1 MSQLRAATGHSIFE
15 KWGRTAYRRRRLI
28 LVIALLV
35 AALGALW
42 GTTIFAKVQTAGGF
56 DAPNS
61 QSQHEASLATQAF
74 GRDAGDVVVLYS
86 SKTLTTASP
95 AFRSAVTST
104 LAALPKSRVESSASY
119 WSTGSRQFVSASGHQ
134 TYAVIE
140 LAGSGDTA
148 RQTSYDAIKTQLAAP
163 GLTSQVGG
171 VVPTDETIDQQTTAS
186 ITRAEGLSFPILA
199 ILLLVIF
206 GSLTAACLPLAI
218 GALGILGSFT
228 ALRLLTLIT
237 GVSVFSLN
245 ITTILGLG
253 LGIDYGLFLVTR
265 FREELHKPGTVE
277 DAVARTVATAGRTV
291 LVSGVTV
298 AIVLASL
305 MLFPETILRSIGY
318 GGVATVLVDMIAAL
332 TVLPALLAVLGPKVN
347 SLRIRRSVQ
356 RPPAAEASGGWYRLA
371 QSVMRR
377 PLLYAVPIVLVL
389 LGLGSP
395 FLHVVWGGV
404 DATAL
409 PAAAAPRIVTEA
421 LNQDFPGNPTGPIEA
436 IVQFGGPLAGSP
448 SRTAG
453 LASYTSRLDHV
464 PGVTAA
470 QVTGLRGNVA
480 RIDLSYAPGPYTPQ
494 ARAIAGGVRSV
505 AAPPGATVAVG
516 GQTAALADELSSI
529 GQTLPW
535 MALAV
540 ILATFLLMFL
550 AFGSLVLPV
559 EAIAANILSLS
570 AMYGVVTWIFQ
581 DGHLSG
587 LLGFTPNGT
596 ISPTIPVLM
605 FAIMFGL
612 SMDYEV
618 FLLSRIR
625 ERYVATGDNTAA
637 IASGLQR
644 TGGVISSAALLL
656 LVVIGMFS
664 ISSITFIKLLGVGMI
679 VALILD
685 ATLVRMLLVPA
696 TMRLLGFANWWAP
709 APMRRLYA
717 RYGLR
722 EDDAPRPGAVAAPA
736 SEPVRT

>member
-1 MSQLRAATGHSIFE
+1 MSQSIFE
-15 KWGRTAYRRRRLI
+15 RWGRTAYRRRRLI

-35 AALGALW
+35 ATTGAVW

-56 DAPNS
+56 NAPNS
-61 QSQHEASLATQAF
+61 QSQQEANLATSAF

-86 SKTLTTASP
+86 SKILTTASP
-95 AFRSAVTST
+95 AFRSAVTAS
-104 LAALPKSRVESSASY
+104 LAALPREKAESYASY

-140 LAGSGDTA
+140 LAGSTDTA
-148 RQTSYDAIKTQLAAP
+148 RQGSYDAIRADLSAP
-163 GLTSQVGG
+163 GLLAQIGG

-186 ITRAEGLSFPILA
+186 ITRAEGLSFPILL

-206 GSLTAACLPLAI
+206 GSLTAAGLPLAI

-228 ALRLLTLIT
+228 ALRLLTLVT

-265 FREELHKPGTVE
+265 FREELIQQGTVE

-347 SLRIRRSVQ
+347 SLRIRRSVA
-356 RPPAAEASGGWYRLA
+356 RSPAAENTGAWYRLA
-371 QSVMRR
+371 HSVMRR
-377 PLLYAVPIVLVL
+377 PVLYAAPIVVLL
-389 LGLGSP
+389 LGLGMP

-409 PAAAAPRIVTEA
+409 PSSAAPRLVTEA
-421 LNQDFPGNPTGPIEA
+421 LNSDFPGNPTSPIET
-436 IVQFGGPLAGSP
+436 IVAFNGPVNGSP
-448 SRTAG
+448 ARAAA
-453 LASYTSRLDHV
+453 LASYAGRLDHV
-464 PGVTAA
+464 PGVSSAR
-470 QVTGLRGNVA
+470 VTGIHGNIA

-494 ARAIAGGVRSV
+494 ARAITGQVRDV
-505 AAPPGATVAVG
+505 APPAGATAQTG
-516 GQTAALADELSSI
+516 GQSAALTDELSSI
-529 GQTLPW
+529 GDTLPW

-540 ILATFLLMFL
+540 ILATFLLLFL
-550 AFGSLVLPV
+550 AFGSLVLPLQ
-559 EAIAANILSLS
+559 AIAANALSLS

-587 LLGFTPNGT
+587 VLGFSPNGT

-618 FLLSRIR
+618 FLVSRIR
-625 ERYVATGDNTAA
+625 ERYVATGDNTGA

-644 TGGVISSAALLL
+644 TGGVITSAALLL
-656 LVVIGMFS
+656 IVVIGMFS

-679 VALILD
+679 VALVID

-696 TMRLLGFANWWAP
+696 TMRLLGDANWWAP
-709 APMRRLYA
+709 APLRRLYA
-717 RYGLR
+717 RYGFR
-722 EDDAPRPGAVAAPA
+722 EDDGPGPGAVAVPRESAPA
-736 SEPVRT
+736 NLGAPCS

>member
-1 MSQLRAATGHSIFE
+1 MSQSIFE
-15 KWGRTAYRRRRLI
+15 RWGRTAYRRRRLI

-35 AALGALW
+35 ATTGAVW
-42 GTTIFAKVQTAGGF
+42 GTAIFAKVQTAGGF
-56 DAPNS
+56 NAPNS
-61 QSQHEASLATQAF
+61 QSQQEANLATSAF

-86 SKTLTTASP
+86 SKILTTASP
-95 AFRSAVTST
+95 AFRSAVTAS
-104 LAALPKSRVESSASY
+104 LAALPREKAESYASY

-140 LAGSGDTA
+140 LAGSTDTA
-148 RQTSYDAIKTQLAAP
+148 RQGSYDAIRADLSAP
-163 GLTSQVGG
+163 GLLAQIGG

-186 ITRAEGLSFPILA
+186 ITRAEGLSFPILL

-206 GSLTAACLPLAI
+206 GSLTAAGLPLAI

-228 ALRLLTLIT
+228 ALRLLTLVT

-265 FREELHKPGTVE
+265 FREELHQQGTVE

-318 GGVATVLVDMIAAL
+318 GGVATVLVDMLAAL

-371 QSVMRR
+371 HSVMRR
-377 PLLYAVPIVLVL
+377 PVLYAVPIVVLL

-404 DATAL
+404 DATVL
-409 PAAAAPRIVTEA
+409 PASAAPRIVTEA
-421 LNQDFPGNPTGPIEA
+421 LNTDFPGNPTAPIEA
-436 IVQFGGPLAGSP
+436 VVQFRGPITGSP
-448 SRTAG
+448 SRTAE
-453 LASYTSRLDHV
+453 LASYANRLDHV

-470 QVTGLRGNVA
+470 QVTGLRGDIA
-480 RIDLSYAPGPYTPQ
+480 RIDLSYGPGPYTPQ
-494 ARAIAGGVRSV
+494 ARAIAGNVRGV
-505 AAPPGATVAVG
+505 AAPPGATVLVG
-516 GQTAALADELSSI
+516 GQTAALSDELSSL
-529 GQTLPW
+529 GHTLPW
-535 MALAV
+535 MALTLV
-540 ILATFLLMFL
+540 LATFVLLFL
-550 AFGSLVLPV
+550 AFGSLVLPLQ
-559 EAIAANILSLS
+559 AIVMNILSLS
-570 AMYGVVTWIFQ
+570 AMYGVVTWIFA

-587 LLGFTPNGT
+587 LLGFTSNGT
-596 ISPTIPVLM
+596 ISPTIPILM

-637 IASGLQR
+637 IASGLQS
-644 TGGVISSAALLL
+644 TGGVITSAALLL
-656 LVVIGMFS
+656 VIVIGTFS
-664 ISSITFIKLLGVGMI
+664 ISSITFIKLLGVGLI

-685 ATLVRMLLVPA
+685 ATLIRLLLVPA
-696 TMRLLGFANWWAP
+696 TMRLLGNANWWAP
-709 APMRRLYA
+709 APLRRLYA
-717 RYGLR
+717 RHGIR
-722 EDDAPRPGAVAAPA
+722 EDDGPGPAEVAEPEPEPA
-736 SEPVRT
+736 RT

>member
-1 MSQLRAATGHSIFE
+1 MSQIRAATGHSIFE
-15 KWGRTAYRRRRLI
+15 RWGRTAHRRRRLI
-28 LVIALLV
+28 LVAALLV
-35 AALGALW
+35 AGLGAVW
-42 GTTIFAKVQTAGGF
+42 GTTIFATVQTAGGF

-61 QSQHEASLATQAF
+61 QSQHEANLATQVF

-86 SKTLTTASP
+86 SPTLTTASP

-206 GSLTAACLPLAI
+206 GSLTAACRPLAL
-218 GALGILGSFT
+218 GALGLLGAFT

-421 LNQDFPGNPTGPIEA
+421 LNQDFPGNPTAPIEA
-436 IVQFGGPLAGSP
+436 VVRFGGPVAGSP

-470 QVTGLRGNVA
+470 QLTGIRGNVA

-540 ILATFLLMFL
+540 VLATFVLLFL

-570 AMYGVVTWIFQ
+570 AMYGVVTWIFA

-656 LVVIGMFS
+656 VVVIGMFS
-664 ISSITFIKLLGVGMI
+664 LSSITFIKLLGVGMI

-696 TMRLLGFANWWAP
+696 TMRLLGDANWWAP
-709 APMRRLYA
+709 APLRRLYA
-717 RYGLR
+717 RYGIR
-722 EDDAPRPGAVAAPA
+722 EDDGPRPGAVAAPA
-736 SEPVRT
+736 SEPART

>member
-1 MSQLRAATGHSIFE
+1 MSQSIFE
-15 KWGRTAYRRRRLI
+15 RWGRTAYRRRRLI

-35 AALGALW
+35 ATTGAVW

-56 DAPNS
+56 NAPNS
-61 QSQHEASLATQAF
+61 QSQQEANLATSAF

-86 SKTLTTASP
+86 SKILTTASP
-95 AFRSAVTST
+95 AFRSAVTAS
-104 LAALPKSRVESSASY
+104 LAALPREKAESYASY

-140 LAGSGDTA
+140 LAGSTDTA
-148 RQTSYDAIKTQLAAP
+148 RQGSYDAIRADLSAP
-163 GLTSQVGG
+163 GLLAQIGG
-171 VVPTDETIDQQTTAS
+171 VVPTDETIDQQTTAN
-186 ITRAEGLSFPILA
+186 ITRAEGLSFPILL

-206 GSLTAACLPLAI
+206 GSLTAAGLPLAI

-228 ALRLLTLIT
+228 ALRLLTLVT

-265 FREELHKPGTVE
+265 FREELIQQGTVE

-318 GGVATVLVDMIAAL
+318 GGVATVLVDMLAAL

-371 QSVMRR
+371 HSVMRR
-377 PLLYAVPIVLVL
+377 PVLYAVPIVVLL

-404 DATAL
+404 DATVL
-409 PAAAAPRIVTEA
+409 PASAAPRIVTEA
-421 LNQDFPGNPTGPIEA
+421 LNTDFPGNPTAPIEA
-436 IVQFGGPLAGSP
+436 VVQFRGPITGSP
-448 SRTAG
+448 SRTAE
-453 LASYTSRLDHV
+453 LASYANRLDHV

-470 QVTGLRGNVA
+470 QVTGLRGDIA
-480 RIDLSYAPGPYTPQ
+480 RIDLSYGPGPYTPQ
-494 ARAIAGGVRSV
+494 ARAIAGNVRGV
-505 AAPPGATVAVG
+505 AAPPGATVLVG
-516 GQTAALADELSSI
+516 GQTAALSDELSSL
-529 GQTLPW
+529 GHTLPW
-535 MALAV
+535 MALTLV
-540 ILATFLLMFL
+540 LATFVLLFL
-550 AFGSLVLPV
+550 AFGSLVLPLQ
-559 EAIAANILSLS
+559 AIVMNILSLS
-570 AMYGVVTWIFQ
+570 AMYGVVTWIFA

-587 LLGFTPNGT
+587 LLGFTSNGT
-596 ISPTIPVLM
+596 ISPTIPILM

-637 IASGLQR
+637 IASGLQS
-644 TGGVISSAALLL
+644 TGGVITSAALLL
-656 LVVIGMFS
+656 VIVIGTFS
-664 ISSITFIKLLGVGMI
+664 ISSITFIKLLGVGLI

-685 ATLVRMLLVPA
+685 ATLIRLLLVPA
-696 TMRLLGFANWWAP
+696 TMRLLGNANWWAP
-709 APMRRLYA
+709 APLRRLYA
-717 RYGLR
+717 RHGIR
-722 EDDAPRPGAVAAPA
+722 EDDGPGPAEVAEPEPEPA
-736 SEPVRT
+736 RT